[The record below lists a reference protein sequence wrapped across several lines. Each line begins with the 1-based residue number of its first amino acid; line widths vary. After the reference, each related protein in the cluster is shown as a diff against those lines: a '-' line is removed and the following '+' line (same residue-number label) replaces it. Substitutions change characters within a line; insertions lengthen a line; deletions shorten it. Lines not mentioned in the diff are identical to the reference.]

1 LTGIREI
8 FAKAPNTAIC
18 ARDIG
23 CRGFDHSNQVRRS
36 SFAGNAKGGLRRKA
50 ISWSNDR
57 RGGNLSQVEPPKHA
71 VGIATSSGRVR
82 DDGEPQAAIV
92 GDSPVIVE
100 RPLLAEQRPTLNWR
114 TGPLLIGP
122 RRAEVDPMKRPN
134 ALASAPGRSR
144 GPAAIQTTMTVLI
157 WSIGVSKNHAAGGA
171 NPERVSSRGQL
182 NAPQFSIAQRC
193 YL

>member
-1 LTGIREI
+1 LRLRDERRSRSFDQIPI
-8 FAKAPNTAIC
+8 FAY
-18 ARDIG
+18 DI
-23 CRGFDHSNQVRRS
+23 
-36 SFAGNAKGGLRRKA
+36 KGK
-50 ISWSNDR
+50 
-57 RGGNLSQVEPPKHA
+57 V
-71 VGIATSSGRVR
+71 ATLDFFVTLKNSCFSTESV
-82 DDGEPQAAIV
+82 
-92 GDSPVIVE
+92 
-100 RPLLAEQRPTLNWR
+100 EQRPTLNWR
-114 TGPLLIGP
+114 IGPLLIGP

-144 GPAAIQTTMTVLI
+144 GPAAIQTTMAVLI